1 MKKTGWVF
9 LLLWVGLSGCHA
21 TVSHGVRGSATY
33 TTGSIYYD
41 VPVYPDPFLP
51 YPGYFYDP
59 RLRFY
64 GNARYLYPVYPTY
77 GVIVDETVVVRP
89 GRRRLHK
96 ALSLEGVPILRRS
109 LHGGGS
115 R

>member
-1 MKKTGWVF
+1 MKKTCWVF
-9 LLLWVGLSGCHA
+9 LLLWVAGCHA
-21 TVSHGVRGSATY
+21 TVSHGVRGSAAY
-33 TTGSIYYD
+33 TTGHVYYN

-64 GNARYLYPVYPTY
+64 GDARYLYPVYPTY
-77 GVIVDETVVVRP
+77 NIIVDEAVVVRP

-96 ALSLEGVPILRRS
+96 ALSSEGPPALRQR
-109 LHGGGS
+109 LHGGAS